1 MKMAKQ
7 KFLPSESERQ
17 KILAE
22 ARNLKMAR
30 SAHAY
35 VRGSTIRFYEWLE
48 DSAQKKL
55 PSGPP
60 VWICG
65 DCHLGNLGP
74 IASASGAIG
83 VQIRDFD
90 QTVIGNPAH
99 DLVRLGLSLASAAR
113 GSDLPGVTTAKMM
126 EQLVEG
132 YELSFSENGSGE
144 EDEDLPSAVH
154 LVMVEAASRTWKQL
168 AKERIEDTEPS
179 IPLGKRFWPIT
190 AAEKKAIEKLFE
202 IGHVHGLATML
213 RSRDDDAPV
222 ELLDAAYW
230 MKGCS
235 SLGLLRFAVLLGIG
249 KKKDRKLCLMDVKE
263 ATKAAAPRYRDPK
276 MPSDNGERVL
286 EGARHL
292 SPNVGERMRSA
303 TLLDKSIFVRE
314 LLPQDLKLEI
324 EHLNREEAMKASRY
338 LANVVGQAHA
348 RQMDSATK
356 KAWSKELNLNRTKS
370 LDAPSW
376 LWTSIVELMSSHEG
390 AYLEHCRKYALGTA

>member
-1 MKMAKQ
+1 MAKQ

-35 VRGSTIRFYEWLE
+35 VRGSTIRFYAWLE
-48 DSAQKKL
+48 ESAQKAL

-113 GSDLPGVTTAKMM
+113 SSDLPGVTTAKMV

-132 YELSFSENGSGE
+132 YELSFSENGSRE

-154 LVMVEAASRTWKQL
+154 LAMVRRRAGRGSNLRKSASKT
-168 AKERIEDTEPS
+168 PS
-179 IPLGKRFWPIT
+179 RAFWPIT

-222 ELLDAAYW
+222 VLLDAAYW

-263 ATKAAAPRYRDPK
+263 AAKAAAPRYRDAK
-276 MPSDNGERVL
+276 SSTNGAVTPS
-286 EGARHL
+286 
-292 SPNVGERMRSA
+292 
-303 TLLDKSIFVRE
+303 
-314 LLPQDLKLEI
+314 
-324 EHLNREEAMKASRY
+324 
-338 LANVVGQAHA
+338 
-348 RQMDSATK
+348 
-356 KAWSKELNLNRTKS
+356 
-370 LDAPSW
+370 
-376 LWTSIVELMSSHEG
+376 
-390 AYLEHCRKYALGTA
+390 